1 MGEKWRTRAERAKE
15 IADRTTALA
24 LQARSAGLDV
34 VAYMLELAA
43 AEAMKE
49 LKQPPDTTTS
59 EPRR

>member
-15 IADRTTALA
+15 IADRTAALA

-43 AEAMKE
+43 AEAKKE
-49 LKQPPDTTTS
+49 LEQPPDTTSS
-59 EPRR
+59 ET